1 MNETPEKITS
11 AKIIEEQ
18 EQLKAKYEAE
28 IKAVQQE
35 NLSLQN
41 TILKKND
48 EIFEI
53 QKANE
58 GLVKDRDNWKLEA
71 RRNRRI
77 EQEKQATKEQNDFKT
92 EYLKLQEQKGWK
104 WSEERGWTK

>member
-58 GLVKDRDNWKLEA
+58 GLVKDRDN
-71 RRNRRI
+71 
-77 EQEKQATKEQNDFKT
+77 
-92 EYLKLQEQKGWK
+92 
-104 WSEERGWTK
+104 